1 MEIGNLNQ
9 RISFLEHHTVT
20 DEIGN
25 HFTQWEKVI
34 SCWAKVSVSNLQNA
48 ENSENGTTK
57 EIRLISF
64 TVRQTAYL
72 MNINSTTHRISF
84 RNQLFDIIS
93 AKPDY
98 SSSSYMTFTCKIKE
112 AGNDEH

>member
-98 SSSSYMTFTCKIKE
+98 SSNSYMTFTCKIKE
-112 AGNDEH
+112 AGNDER